1 MSRRRVVVTGL
12 GATTPIGGDV
22 TTSWSA
28 LLAGTSGV
36 RNLTEEW
43 AQSLPVHFAARVA
56 VEPAEQMERV
66 ELRRL
71 DRSEQFALIASREAW
86 KDAGSPEIDKE
97 RLGVVIASGIGGV
110 TTLLDQYDIL
120 REKGARLVSPHTVPM
135 LMPNGPAANVG
146 LELQARAGVH
156 TPVSAC
162 ASGAEAI
169 GYALEMIRN
178 DRADIVVSGG
188 VEAAIHAMPMSGFA
202 AMKALSTR
210 NDEPQRAS
218 RPYDLNRDGFV
229 LGEGGGIL
237 VLEEY
242 EHALARGAKIYC
254 EIAGQGLTSDGY
266 HIAAPDPDGVG
277 VQRAVKFA
285 LRDSGL
291 TTKDI
296 VHLNAHATST
306 PAGDVAEA
314 IGYALEMIRNDRAD
328 IVVGG
333 GVEAAI
339 HAMPMSGF
347 AAMKALSTRND
358 EPARAS
364 RPYDLN
370 RDGFVL
376 GEGGGI
382 LVLEEY
388 EHAVAR
394 GAKIYCEIAG
404 QGLTSDG
411 YHIAAPDPDG
421 AGVQRAVKFALRDSG
436 LTTKDIVHLNAHA
449 TSTPAGDVAE
459 ANALRA
465 ALGADADHVAVSAT
479 KSMTGH
485 LLGGAGAIESVFIV
499 KTLQDRLAPP
509 TINIDDLDPAV
520 TVDVVRDKPRALPA
534 GDIAALNDSF
544 GFGGHNVVLVFKSI

>member
-1 MSRRRVVVTGL
+1 
-12 GATTPIGGDV
+12 
-22 TTSWSA
+22 
-28 LLAGTSGV
+28 
-36 RNLTEEW
+36 
-43 AQSLPVHFAARVA
+43 
-56 VEPAEQMERV
+56 MERV
-66 ELRRL
+66 EMRRL
-71 DRSEQFALIASREAW
+71 DRSEQFAVIASREAW
-86 KDAGSPEIDKE
+86 KDAGSPEMDKE

-146 LELQARAGVH
+146 LELQAKAGVH

-169 GYALEMIRN
+169 GYALDMIRN
-178 DRADIVVSGG
+178 NRADVVVSGG
-188 VEAAIHAMPMSGFA
+188 VEAAIHAMPMSAFA

-210 NDEPQRAS
+210 ND
-218 RPYDLNRDGFV
+218 D
-229 LGEGGGIL
+229 
-237 VLEEY
+237 
-242 EHALARGAKIYC
+242 
-254 EIAGQGLTSDGY
+254 
-266 HIAAPDPDGVG
+266 
-277 VQRAVKFA
+277 
-285 LRDSGL
+285 
-291 TTKDI
+291 
-296 VHLNAHATST
+296 
-306 PAGDVAEA
+306 
-314 IGYALEMIRNDRAD
+314 
-328 IVVGG
+328 
-333 GVEAAI
+333 
-339 HAMPMSGF
+339 
-347 AAMKALSTRND
+347 
-358 EPARAS
+358 PARAS

-376 GEGGGI
+376 GEGGGV

-388 EHAVAR
+388 EHARAR
-394 GAKIYCEIAG
+394 GARIYCEVVG

-421 AGVQRAVKFALRDSG
+421 GGVQRAIKFALRDAG
-436 LTTKDIVHLNAHA
+436 LSTKDIVHLNAHA

-465 ALGADADHVAVSAT
+465 ALGDDADHVAVSAT

-499 KTLQDRLAPP
+499 KSLLDRLAPP

-520 TVDVVRDKPRALPA
+520 TIDVVRDKPRALPA

-544 GFGGHNVVLVFKSI
+544 GFGGHNVVLIFKSI

>member
-1 MSRRRVVVTGL
+1 MTRRRVVVTGL

-36 RNLTEEW
+36 RSLNEEW
-43 AQSLPVHFAARVA
+43 AQTIPVHFAAQVA
-56 VEPAEQMERV
+56 VEPSQQMERV

-120 REKGARLVSPHTVPM
+120 REKGSRLVSPHTVPM

-169 GYALEMIRN
+169 GYALDMIRN
-178 DRADIVVSGG
+178 DRADIVVS
-188 VEAAIHAMPMSGFA
+188 
-202 AMKALSTR
+202 
-210 NDEPQRAS
+210 
-218 RPYDLNRDGFV
+218 
-229 LGEGGGIL
+229 
-237 VLEEY
+237 
-242 EHALARGAKIYC
+242 
-254 EIAGQGLTSDGY
+254 
-266 HIAAPDPDGVG
+266 
-277 VQRAVKFA
+277 
-285 LRDSGL
+285 
-291 TTKDI
+291 
-296 VHLNAHATST
+296 
-306 PAGDVAEA
+306 
-314 IGYALEMIRNDRAD
+314 
-328 IVVGG
+328 G

-376 GEGGGI
+376 GEGGGV

-388 EHAVAR
+388 EHALAR

-421 AGVQRAVKFALRDSG
+421 AGVQRALKFALRDAG

-465 ALGADADHVAVSAT
+465 ALGSDADHVAVSAT

-509 TINIDDLDPAV
+509 TINIEDLDPAV
-520 TVDVVRDKPRALPA
+520 TVDVVRDKPRTLPA